1 MSREYTKI
9 DRLISDICNRDF
21 KIVLRETDYYL
32 YSDGQKIDIPHKH
45 IQELLEQ
52 GFVTKNK
59 YGGLETTEAAR
70 TYSESLVE
78 RLRKPNPEH
87 PNKMIDYCVLPEKY
101 DGEI

>member
-1 MSREYTKI
+1 MREYTKI
-9 DRLISDICNRDF
+9 DSIIFDICYRDF
-21 KIVLRETDYYL
+21 KIVLRESDYYL
-32 YSDGQKIDIPHKH
+32 YSDGNKIDILQEH
-45 IQELLEQ
+45 IQELLEK
-52 GFVTKNK
+52 GLVTKNK

>member
-1 MSREYTKI
+1 MREYTKI
-9 DRLISDICNRDF
+9 DSLVFDTCYRDF
-21 KIVLRETDYYL
+21 KIVLRKTDYYL
-32 YSDGQKIDIPHKH
+32 YSEGNKIDIPHKH
-45 IQELLEQ
+45 VQDLLEK

-87 PNKMIDYCVLPEKY
+87 PNKMIDYCEFPEKY
-101 DGEI
+101 NGEL

>member
-1 MSREYTKI
+1 MREYTKI
-9 DRLISDICNRDF
+9 DSIIFDICYRDF
-21 KIVLRETDYYL
+21 KIVFRETDYYL
-32 YSDGQKIDIPHKH
+32 YSDRNKIDIPQEHV
-45 IQELLEQ
+45 QELLEK

-87 PNKMIDYCVLPEKY
+87 PGKMIDYCVLPEKY